1 MARAVFQVFKQW
13 STCITFIGF
22 CHNSYYSLL
31 GLKNINTGITSEYEI
46 LLCMPMNEQIQKCCK

>member
-31 GLKNINTGITSEYEI
+31 DLKILILEWEFPQNITLEE
-46 LLCMPMNEQIQKCCK
+46 EQNCVIG